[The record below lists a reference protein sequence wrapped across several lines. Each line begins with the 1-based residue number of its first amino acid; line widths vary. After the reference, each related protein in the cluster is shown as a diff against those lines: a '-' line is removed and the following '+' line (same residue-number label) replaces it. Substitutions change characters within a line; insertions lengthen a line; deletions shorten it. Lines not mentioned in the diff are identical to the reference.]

1 MKGKVRSVAPLMR
14 NNAHYTWTSS
24 RGDLMYDFSLEVEVD
39 EKVLTGT
46 ASAKRDVFRFKAGDE
61 VTFEYK
67 ENDNP
72 AYPAKFSKMAD
83 PNYQGGGGNFGSGGG
98 ARGADFWIKQKVS
111 MCKSTGSKLSIIAA
125 INMKKEITLS
135 NLYSLTKVFQG
146 YLLTN
151 PTNQEDMSKRMSAL
165 SRAVEC
171 IVFDNLNIA
180 DSKAILTCADLW
192 MENVS
197 FE

>member
-1 MKGKVRSVAPLMR
+1 MKGKLRSVVPLMR
-14 NNAHYTWTSS
+14 NDAHNTWTSS

-39 EKVLTGT
+39 DKVLTGS
-46 ASAKRDVFRFKAGDE
+46 ASAKRDVFRFKAGDQI
-61 VTFEYK
+61 VFEYK

-72 AYPAKFSKMAD
+72 AYPAKFSKVAD
-83 PNYQGGGGNFGSGGG
+83 PNYQASGGG
-98 ARGADFWIKQKVS
+98 TGGARKGEDFYVKMKVG
-111 MCKSTGSKLSIIAA
+111 MCKSTGSKLAVNAA
-125 INMKKEITLS
+125 INLKKEVSLD
-135 NLYSLTKVFQG
+135 NLYALTKLFQG
-146 YLLTN
+146 WLLTN

-192 MENVS
+192 LANVS